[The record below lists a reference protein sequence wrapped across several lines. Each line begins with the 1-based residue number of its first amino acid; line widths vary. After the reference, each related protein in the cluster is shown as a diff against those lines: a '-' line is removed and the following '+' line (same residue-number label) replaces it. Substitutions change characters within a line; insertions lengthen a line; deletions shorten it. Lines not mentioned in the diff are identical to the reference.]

1 MKSKIKRLFIFLG
14 IAVLI
19 CFSFYMFYLPHAYL
33 IKFKSEL
40 SPFSIYGFINESAI
54 DKKEEGG
61 ILFITQLLKNES
73 EEYANLFWEIDY
85 DGDIS
90 NVRIKVIFTKEQW
103 KEKIKILTFRSSL
116 LDATFEK
123 IKLIYK
129 EMNDNLNSFRWSSP
143 KDEQISESD
152 CLCVNLESAINE
164 KPRLMNQHV
173 DRLAYYAKTIKNKS
187 PRLYIN
193 AINFAEQRFSYEFC
207 FPIDDKDKLGSI
219 SEEYYVKHQPNIE
232 TKAINFYGNFA
243 RTPQFWAKL
252 YDSLRHENKQIR
264 YPIVEEFIDSPFSG
278 KNDTEWL
285 SKIYFY

>member
-14 IAVLI
+14 IAVLT

-40 SPFSIYGFINESAI
+40 TPFSIYGFIHQSMI
-54 DKKEEGG
+54 DEKEEAGT
-61 ILFITQLLKNES
+61 LFITQLLKNEN
-73 EEYANLFWEIDY
+73 EEYANLLWEIDY
-85 DGDIS
+85 DGEIS
-90 NVRIKVIFTKEQW
+90 YVRIKVIFTNEQW
-103 KEKIKILTFRSSL
+103 KEKLKILTFRSNL
-116 LDATFEK
+116 FDAAFEK
-123 IKLIYK
+123 IKLMHK
-129 EMNDNLNSFRWSSP
+129 EMNDNLKSFRWSSP
-143 KDEQISESD
+143 KHEQISESD

-173 DRLAYYAKTIKNKS
+173 DRLAFFAKNVENKF

-193 AINFAEQRFSYEFC
+193 SINFADQRFSYEFC
-207 FPIDDKDKLGSI
+207 FPINDKEELGTI
-219 SEEYYVKHQPNIE
+219 SEEYYVKHQPNIG
-232 TKAINFYGNFA
+232 TKAIDFYGNFA
-243 RTPQFWAKL
+243 ETPQFWAKL
-252 YDSLRHENKQIR
+252 YDSLKHENKQIK